1 MSFINRLLR
10 YRPGSRLAFVIRWAL
25 GLGILAGLLFYLDIG
40 QVGAVLSRVN
50 WALAVPAIVGLSAM
64 HLVGAAMWKYLCSR
78 LSGIQFNWSY
88 ATKAYYA
95 SQTAGS
101 ITPSNIGAD
110 VYRVYSLTGGAHQ
123 WQEGI
128 APIVVQ
134 RIASYLGLL
143 LLGTCAAWLVPASG
157 IAGKALAIPAILLFV
172 SLGSLWLLRKAASA
186 QGSIVNKLAS
196 RLRLPIFWVGV
207 SSKQFYM
214 SVATAAAMAFVFHAG
229 SVGLTYL
236 LVLSVDGNFAI
247 LTTISVLALARL
259 ALLLPFSIGGLGFQE
274 GALALLFPLVGM
286 SAEMGLS
293 VSLLSRVGLLLTA
306 AIGATVILIGRMR
319 THHQRPEL
327 KHTTD

>member
-1 MSFINRLLR
+1 
-10 YRPGSRLAFVIRWAL
+10 L

-40 QVGAVLSRVN
+40 QIGAVMRRVN
-50 WALAVPAIVGLSAM
+50 WALAVPAIIGLSAM
-64 HLVGAAMWKYLCSR
+64 HLVGAAMWKYLCRR
-78 LSGIQFNWSY
+78 LSGIRFNWGY

-110 VYRVYSLTGGAHQ
+110 VYRVYSLTGGEHQ

-143 LLGTCAAWLVPASG
+143 MLGTCAAWFIPISG
-157 IAGKALAIPAILLFV
+157 IAGKALAVPAILLFI
-172 SLGSLWLLRKAASA
+172 SLVSLWLLRRTAST
-186 QGSIVNKLAS
+186 QGSLVNRLVNKL
-196 RLRLPIFWVGV
+196 RLPVSWVEI
-207 SSKQFYM
+207 SSKQFYT
-214 SVATAAAMAFVFHAG
+214 SVTAAALMAFVFHAG

-236 LVLSVDGNFAI
+236 LVLSIGGDFAI

-259 ALLLPFSIGGLGFQE
+259 ALLFPFSIGGLGFQE

-306 AIGATVILIGRMR
+306 AIGAAVILIGRMR
-319 THHQRPEL
+319 THQQRPASE
-327 KHTTD
+327 HTPAQEDSKQVTYETEASQYRN